1 VNLILWALGT
11 GLITGAVWIGVVM
24 YERQKR
30 INDRR
35 ESADELAARIDALEA
50 SEARVAELEE
60 RLDFTERLLTQHREE
75 LKQLRGGS

>member
-1 VNLILWALGT
+1 VNIILWALANGV
-11 GLITGAVWIGVVM
+11 IIGAVWIGIVM

-30 INDRR
+30 INVRR

-60 RLDFTERLLTQHREE
+60 RLDFNERLLHQHREE
-75 LKQLRGGS
+75 LKQLKGS

>member
-1 VNLILWALGT
+1 MNVVLWALANGV
-11 GLITGAVWIGVVM
+11 IIGAVWIGIVM

-30 INDRR
+30 INARR

-60 RLDFTERLLTQHREE
+60 RLDFTERLLHQHREE
-75 LKQLRGGS
+75 LKQLKGS

>member
-1 VNLILWALGT
+1 MNLILWALANGV
-11 GLITGAVWIGVVM
+11 IIGAVWIGIVM

-60 RLDFTERLLTQHREE
+60 RLDFNERLLHQHREE
-75 LKQLRGGS
+75 LKQLKGS

>member
-1 VNLILWALGT
+1 MNLVLWALAT
-11 GLITGAVWIGVVM
+11 GVITGAVWIAIVM
-24 YERQKR
+24 HERQKR

-60 RLDFTERLLTQHREE
+60 RLDFTERLLHQHREE
-75 LKQLRGGS
+75 LKQLKGV